1 MRTPMRLILAL
12 AMLALVAVGT
22 ARAEEEPPIPSEL
35 AEAAAEESA
44 PPTASAT
51 EENPPAEAEP
61 MGSEPSPEPETA
73 DAATPAVPSGE
84 EPSAD
89 AAEAGLAEAAE
100 PASEGPVLGAVGY
113 DSKGRAGRIHIVIP
127 SDTLWDISE
136 AYLGTPWVWPTI
148 WRDNQDIANP
158 HLIYPGDHIWITPW
172 EMRRLSPEEAAR
184 MLAGQ
189 PAAPEGAPIA
199 PELIVEPPRVEVPA
213 AQAVTQLVSAR
224 ETVGLITR
232 KTLESSASI
241 VSAVPPRVMLGQGD
255 RVYIGLGADDVQVG
269 DQFTVFRTREKV
281 FNPDNGRLLGYHVDL
296 LGWAEVIEPHDD
308 TSTAEIRMSVS
319 EMEVG
324 DRLMPRTPPVLN
336 IPIQAAPDGVDGKI
350 SFFAHSRTLMGSQ
363 DYVYLNRGTR
373 DGVEVGSPLEV
384 YREGYRSRDRTRG
397 ETVHI
402 PERVV
407 AQLLVVRAQPATSVA
422 VVESTEEEIAVGDSF
437 RGASR

>member
-1 MRTPMRLILAL
+1 MRTPMRLNLAL

-22 ARAEEEPPIPSEL
+22 ARAEEEPPVPSEL
-35 AEAAAEESA
+35 AEAAAETAA
-44 PPTASAT
+44 PPTATAT
-51 EENPPAEAEP
+51 EENAPAEAEP
-61 MGSEPSPEPETA
+61 MGSEPSPEPETT
-73 DAATPAVPSGE
+73 DAATPEGHTAE
-84 EPSAD
+84 EPAAD

-100 PASEGPVLGAVGY
+100 PASEGPLLGTVGY
-113 DSKGRAGRIHIVIP
+113 DSKGRAGRIHIVVP

-148 WRDNQDIANP
+148 WQDNEDIANP

-172 EMRRLSPEEAAR
+172 EMRRISPEEAAR

-189 PAAPEGAPIA
+189 PAAPEQAPIA
-199 PELIVEPPRVEVPA
+199 PEPVVEPFPFEVPV
-213 AQAVTQLVSAR
+213 AQPVTQRVSAG

-232 KTLESSASI
+232 KTLEGSASI
-241 VSAVPPRVMLGQGD
+241 VSAVAPRLMLGQGD

-281 FNPDNGRLLGYHVDL
+281 FDPDNGRLLGYHVDL

-308 TSTAEIRMSVS
+308 TSTAEIKLSVA
-319 EMEVG
+319 EIEVG
-324 DRLMPRTPPVLN
+324 DRLMPRTPPVLD
-336 IPIQAAPDGVDGKI
+336 IPVQAAPEGVDGKI
-350 SFFAHSRTLMGSQ
+350 SFFAQSRTVMGSQ

-384 YREGYRSRDRTRG
+384 YRAAFRARETSRG

-407 AQLLVVRAQPATSVA
+407 AQLLVVRAQPASSVA
-422 VVESTEEEIAVGDSF
+422 VVKSTDEELAVGDSF